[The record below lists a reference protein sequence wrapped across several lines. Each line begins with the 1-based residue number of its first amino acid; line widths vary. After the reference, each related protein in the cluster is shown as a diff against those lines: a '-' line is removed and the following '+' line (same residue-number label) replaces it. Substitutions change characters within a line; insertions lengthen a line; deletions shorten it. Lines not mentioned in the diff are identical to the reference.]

1 MLKFTFGLFLLF
13 GAVFTIDND
22 LSANMTLQLLL
33 CFGAL
38 ALMYYGS
45 KEIE

>member
-13 GAVFTIDND
+13 GAVFTMDND
-22 LSANMTLQLLL
+22 LSFNVSLQLLL

-38 ALMYYGS
+38 TLMYYGS
-45 KEIE
+45 KELE